1 MQRRRPGFNPGVGKT
16 PFRRAWQ
23 PTPGFLP
30 GESPWTEVPGG
41 RQPMASQRVGLSDE
55 AHSLMKPQGLSGIVS
70 AAEGRMGKETGH
82 PSVTEHAV
90 CVRGLAQTLT

>member
-1 MQRRRPGFNPGVGKT
+1 
-16 PFRRAWQ
+16 
-23 PTPGFLP
+23 
-30 GESPWTEVPGG
+30 
-41 RQPMASQRVGLSDE
+41 MASQRVGLSDE